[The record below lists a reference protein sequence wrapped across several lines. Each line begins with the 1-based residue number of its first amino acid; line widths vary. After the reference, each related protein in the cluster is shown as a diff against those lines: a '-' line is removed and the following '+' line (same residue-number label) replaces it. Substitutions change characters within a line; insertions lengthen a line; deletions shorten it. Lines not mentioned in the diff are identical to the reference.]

1 MFRKRVLD
9 VAVKEIN
16 DKTDINIGFEL
27 ERSGRKIVAANFR
40 VTGIDKLKS
49 KEHLNQEIVNKLK
62 RF

>member
-16 DKTDINIGFEL
+16 EKTDININFEL
-27 ERSGRKIVAANFR
+27 ERSGRKIIAAKFW
-40 VTGIDKLKS
+40 VTGSDHLKS

-62 RF
+62 DF